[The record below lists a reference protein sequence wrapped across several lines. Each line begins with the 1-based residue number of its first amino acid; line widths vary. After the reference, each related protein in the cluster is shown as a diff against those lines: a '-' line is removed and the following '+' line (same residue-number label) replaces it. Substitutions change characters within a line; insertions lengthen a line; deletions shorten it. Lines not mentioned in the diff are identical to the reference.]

1 MALSAGVCA
10 THQVVGNSS
19 AVQPN
24 YPVLKEVIRV
34 RDEKTLFNCSTAA
47 SEVSTILSGVQSVIR
62 SVEPSCEEQGIP
74 FLCSYLMPTCS
85 SDGEVSYAT
94 VEECEYI
101 RDHACKIVWA
111 IASAINQYR
120 VLLPRCSDLM
130 NRTAGLMNRNE
141 ANHSDSREAPTC
153 HPLFVETDCVCLP
166 SCGKFK
172 TRTDPEQAMEDTAV
186 FLAIIVYFVSVTIYM
201 AFLVKR
207 WKAM

>member
-1 MALSAGVCA
+1 MLSTGVCA

-34 RDEKTLFNCSTAA
+34 TDEKTLFNCSTAA
-47 SEVSTILSGVQSVIR
+47 SEVSTILADVQSVIR
-62 SVEPSCEEQGIP
+62 SVEPSCEEKGIP

-85 SDGEVSYAT
+85 SDGEVAYAT

-101 RDHACKIVWA
+101 RDHACKTVWA
-111 IASAINQYR
+111 FASAINQYR
-120 VLLPRCSDLM
+120 VLLPTCSD
-130 NRTAGLMNRNE
+130 LMNRNE
-141 ANHSDSREAPTC
+141 ANHSHRREAPTC
-153 HPLFVETDCVCLP
+153 HPLFVEADCVCLP
-166 SCGKFK
+166 SCGKFR

-186 FLAIIVYFVSVTIYM
+186 FLAIIVCFVSLTIYM

-207 WKAM
+207 RKAM